1 MEIRLNPKIIS
12 IGYSVPRNSYTQEEI
27 FEELC
32 YDRHYWPVF
41 RNSGIDKRHF
51 WVPLSE
57 IRRLSWQEQ
66 QDRYRLGAVQLSK
79 ESILNCLDGRTP
91 QEIACLSFSSC
102 TGFLPG
108 PTAPHYLAH
117 ELQLKE
123 DTYLLNIGSMGCEG
137 GFPGLKRASD
147 FSAISGKTSMAV
159 ACELASCSYF
169 PEPDGKPNPEN
180 HYELVRSNSIFAD
193 AAAAVLVGFDDDP
206 RHPEIIDTETYT
218 DTKYLPALGYT
229 WRDGRLRVLLS
240 RDIPQIAAS
249 LVKEVVVGIIERNP
263 ATYIKHW
270 IVHAAGN
277 QVLDNI
283 RDALGLSEEKL
294 ALSRKVLRTYG
305 NCSSA
310 TIGIIGKTLMEDVE
324 THPGDYGLVVS
335 LGPGMTAGCTLLR
348 WGGRVS

>member
-1 MEIRLNPKIIS
+1 MNPKIIS
-12 IGYSVPRNSYTQEEI
+12 IGYSVPENAYTQEEI
-27 FEELC
+27 FAELR
-32 YDRHYWPVF
+32 YDRHFWPVF
-41 RNSGIDKRHF
+41 RDSSIDKRHF
-51 WVPLSE
+51 WVPLPE
-57 IRRLSWQEQ
+57 IRSLSWQEQ

-79 ESILNCLDGRTP
+79 EAILNCLDGRIP
-91 QEIACLSFSSC
+91 REIACLSFSSC

-117 ELQLKE
+117 ELQLKQ

-147 FSAISGKTSMAV
+147 FSAVTGKTSMAV

-169 PEPDGKPNPEN
+169 PEPDGKPDPEN
-180 HYELVRSNSIFAD
+180 NYELARSNSIFAD
-193 AAAAVLVGFDDDP
+193 AAAAVLVGFDHNP

-218 DTKYLPALGYT
+218 DTKYLSSLGYT
-229 WRDGRLRVLLS
+229 WRQGRLRVLLS
-240 RDIPQIAAS
+240 RGIPRIAAA
-249 LVKEVVVGIIERNP
+249 LVKEAVDKILKRNRLSNIE
-263 ATYIKHW
+263 HW

-277 QVLDNI
+277 QVLDKI
-283 RDALGLSEEKL
+283 RDALELPEEKL

-324 THPGDYGLVVS
+324 TYTGEYGLVVS

-348 WGGRVS
+348 WP

>member
-1 MEIRLNPKIIS
+1 MKPKIIS
-12 IGYSVPRNSYTQEEI
+12 IGYSVPSNSYSQEDI
-27 FEELC
+27 FEELR
-32 YDRHYWPVF
+32 YSRHFWTIF
-41 RNSGIDKRHF
+41 RKSGIEKRHF
-51 WVPLSE
+51 WVPLS
-57 IRRLSWQEQ
+57 RLRSLSWQEQ
-66 QDRYRLGAVQLSK
+66 QDEYRQGSVQLSK
-79 ESILNCLDGRTP
+79 EAILNSLDGRSP
-91 QEIACLSFSSC
+91 QDIACLSFSSC

-117 ELQLKE
+117 ELQLKQ

-147 FSAISGKTSMAV
+147 FSAVTGKTSMAV

-169 PEPDGKPNPEN
+169 PEPDEKPDTEN
-180 HYELVRSNSIFAD
+180 HYELARSNSIFAD
-193 AAAAVLVGFDDDP
+193 AAAAVMVGYDDDP

-218 DTKYLPALGYT
+218 DTRYLSALGYT

-240 RDIPQIAAS
+240 RDIPRIAAA
-249 LVKEVVVGIIERNP
+249 LVKEVVDRILRRNRLSDIE
-263 ATYIKHW
+263 HW

-283 RDALGLSEEKL
+283 RDALGLPEEKL

-324 THPGDYGLVVS
+324 THTGEYGLVVS

-348 WGGRVS
+348 WP